1 MFSDVA
7 SSARFSV
14 KLARPFTHF
23 SYRPRVNHVRIVIAD
38 EHPIFRDGLRWLLET
53 EPGLHVAGDA
63 ADSVTAAALVR
74 DLNPDVLLL
83 RMTGSGRPALDT
95 LREVDAA
102 GASVRTILLTTHVD
116 TPEVLAA
123 LRLGAR
129 GVVPT
134 DSSVDVLFESL
145 RTVMAGHFWI
155 GHHSVSNASAGLR
168 KLNTERRRTKAFG
181 LTRRELQI
189 VQVVVAGHTN
199 KEIASRLSITENT
212 IKRHLTHV
220 FNKIGASSRV
230 ELALF
235 ASYHRLLDSV

>member
-1 MFSDVA
+1 M
-7 SSARFSV
+7 
-14 KLARPFTHF
+14 
-23 SYRPRVNHVRIVIAD
+23 RIVIAD

-181 LTRRELQI
+181 LTRRELEI

>member
-1 MFSDVA
+1 M
-7 SSARFSV
+7 
-14 KLARPFTHF
+14 
-23 SYRPRVNHVRIVIAD
+23 RIVIAD
-38 EHPIFRDGLRWLLET
+38 EHPIFRDGLRSLLET

-74 DLNPDVLLL
+74 DLNPDILLL
-83 RMTGSGRPALDT
+83 RMTRSGRPALDT

-102 GASVRTILLTTHVD
+102 GAAVRTILLTTHVD
-116 TPEVLAA
+116 TPEVLGA

-181 LTRRELQI
+181 LTRRELEI